1 MTINRKHNTM
11 NQELEA
17 ILVEKGI
24 SPTAM
29 RILVLEF
36 LLKQTMA
43 ISLLDLEKAFTHSD
57 RTTLYRTLKTFEEK
71 GLVHEIKD
79 GTETTKYALCADT
92 CKAGSHYDL
101 HLHFY
106 CYSCKQTFCLPKHQV
121 PDISLPKS
129 FLLKELNLM
138 AKGIC
143 GSCSENNA
151 IQLHEEAE

>member
-1 MTINRKHNTM
+1 M
-11 NQELEA
+11 NEELEA
-17 ILVEKGI
+17 MLVEKGI

-29 RILVLEF
+29 RILVLEY
-36 LLKQTMA
+36 LLKQTTTT
-43 ISLLDLEKAFTHSD
+43 SLQDLERDFSYSD

-79 GTETTKYALCADT
+79 GTETTKYALCAAA

-106 CYSCKQTFCLPKHQV
+106 CYSCKQTFCLPKHKV
-121 PDISLPKS
+121 PDVLLPEA
-129 FLLKELNLM
+129 FILKELNLI

-143 GSCSENNA
+143 NTCSENNA
-151 IQLHEEAE
+151 IQLHEELK

>member
-1 MTINRKHNTM
+1 M
-11 NQELEA
+11 NEELEEMLSA
-17 ILVEKGI
+17 KGI

-36 LLKQTMA
+36 LRQQSA
-43 ISLLDLEKAFTHSD
+43 AVSLPYLENNFQHSD

-71 GLVHEIKD
+71 GLIHTIQD
-79 GTETTKYALCADT
+79 GTEATKYALCAES

-106 CYSCKQTFCLPKHQV
+106 CYNCNQTYCLPKHQV
-121 PDISLPKS
+121 PEISLPRNYQ
-129 FLLKELNLM
+129 LKELNLI

-143 GSCSENNA
+143 ETCSTKECN
-151 IQLHEEAE
+151 

>member
-1 MTINRKHNTM
+1 M
-11 NQELEA
+11 NEEIENALQE
-17 ILVEKGI
+17 KDI

-29 RILVLEF
+29 RILVLEY
-36 LLKQTMA
+36 LQKQSSA
-43 ISLLDLEKAFTHSD
+43 ISLQDLEKYFKHSD
-57 RTTLYRTLKTFEEK
+57 RTTLYRTLKTFVEK
-71 GLVHEIKD
+71 GLIHSISD
-79 GTETTKYALCADT
+79 GTEATKYALCADT

-106 CYSCKQTFCLPKHQV
+106 CYSCNQTFCLPKHQV

-129 FLLKELNLM
+129 FMLKELNLM
-138 AKGIC
+138 AKGFC

>member
-1 MTINRKHNTM
+1 M
-11 NQELEA
+11 NEEIENVLQ
-17 ILVEKGI
+17 EKGI
-24 SPTAM
+24 APTAM
-29 RILVLEF
+29 RILVLEY
-36 LLKQTMA
+36 LQKQISA

-79 GTETTKYALCADT
+79 GTETTKYALCAEACRT
-92 CKAGSHYDL
+92 GSHYDL

-106 CYSCKQTFCLPKHQV
+106 CYSCKQTFCLPKYQV
-121 PDISLPKS
+121 PDVSLPKS
-129 FLLKELNLM
+129 FQLKELNLI

-151 IQLHEEAE
+151 IQLHEEGE